1 MNTLILGQTAKSTSV
16 NLDFG
21 LFVQIHYCTITF
33 IIRKFSKDELIFF
46 NVLTGQNQG
55 LTEKKFLWPV
65 TVSGHCL
72 KIILSLVSTGS
83 VHGSPDLPNC

>member
-1 MNTLILGQTAKSTSV
+1 M
-16 NLDFG
+16 F
-21 LFVQIHYCTITF
+21 
-33 IIRKFSKDELIFF
+33 
-46 NVLTGQNQG
+46 LTGQNQG

-72 KIILSLVSTGS
+72 KIILSPVSTGS